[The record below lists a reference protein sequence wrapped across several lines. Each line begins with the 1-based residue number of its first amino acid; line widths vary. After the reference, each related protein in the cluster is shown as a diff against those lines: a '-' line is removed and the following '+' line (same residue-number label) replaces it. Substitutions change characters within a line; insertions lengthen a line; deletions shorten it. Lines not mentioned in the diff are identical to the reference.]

1 MSLNLKNRNVSGVLL
16 AYVKMGSESFY
27 CMAETE
33 YWIGEYWN
41 GYIDLTLGN
50 LESQYFKFLKRFRL
64 DYRELRLEYKKLDLN
79 DVFGREGN
87 KPCLYVDFDN
97 KYFASYYQEQE
108 LERRVPKK
116 WKGEYRKVTDL
127 IPVEHKYW

>member
-16 AYVKMGSESFY
+16 AFVKMGSERFY

-41 GYIDLTLGN
+41 GYVDLTQGN
-50 LESQYFKFLKRFRL
+50 LESQYFNFLKGFRV
-64 DYRELRLEYKKLDLN
+64 DYRELYSEYKKLDLN

-87 KPCLYVDFDN
+87 KPCLFIDFDN

-108 LERRVPKK
+108 LERRVPKE
-116 WKGEYRKVTDL
+116 WKGEYRKVADL
-127 IPVEHKYW
+127 IPDEYRYW

>member
-64 DYRELRLEYKKLDLN
+64 DYRELRMEYKKLDLN

-127 IPVEHKYW
+127 IPVEYKYW